1 MWHSR
6 QFRNIEKPV
15 LLLVNGEQEVL
26 LDDSNELDGVI
37 LEAKVH
43 VQRPDH
49 VLQYL
54 DVSSSIAG
62 ELKIR

>member
-1 MWHSR
+1 MWHSH
-6 QFRNIEKPV
+6 QFRNIEKPL

-37 LEAKVH
+37 PEAKVL
-43 VQRPDH
+43 VQLPDY

-54 DVSSSIAG
+54 DVSFSIAG
-62 ELKIR
+62 ELTIR

>member
-37 LEAKVH
+37 PEAKVL
-43 VQRPDH
+43 VQLPDY

-54 DVSSSIAG
+54 DVSFSIAG
-62 ELKIR
+62 ELTIR

>member
-15 LLLVNGEQEVL
+15 LLLVNGKQEVL

-37 LEAKVH
+37 PEAKVH
-43 VQRPDH
+43 VQHPDH

>member
-1 MWHSR
+1 MAFPSVP
-6 QFRNIEKPV
+6 NIEKPV

-37 LEAKVH
+37 PEAKVH
-43 VQRPDH
+43 VQLPDH

-62 ELKIR
+62 ELTIR